1 MQSLIHRF
9 IAYKYTILF
18 SAMIMLIGVLP
29 FLEQQQGLLV
39 PIFMLIMMLAVLDTL
54 DLPKTLFRTCVV
66 LGIMAFVFHIVGKIV
81 GGTAQGQGGV
91 VILLTIGL
99 GSYAVFLFISI
110 AAMINKI
117 FTQTQVTADTIRG
130 GIAVYFLLGILW
142 ACLYRLLLYLDP
154 HAIAISNYD
163 GKFSTIMYF
172 SFTTLTTLGYGDIVP
187 VAWHA
192 RSLTILESTIG
203 QIYMT
208 VLIARL
214 VGLHLAG
221 MKR

>member
-1 MQSLIHRF
+1 MQSLIRRF

-18 SAMIMLIGVLP
+18 FAMIMLIGVMP

-39 PIFMLIMMLAVLDTL
+39 PIFMLIMILAVLDTL

-66 LGIMAFVFHIVGKIV
+66 LGIMGFVFQIVGKIL
-81 GGTAQGQGGV
+81 GGAPQRQEGV

-99 GSYAVFLFISI
+99 GSYAVFLFISVG
-110 AAMINKI
+110 AMIGKI
-117 FTQTQVTADTIRG
+117 FTQTQVTKDIIRG
-130 GIAVYFLLGILW
+130 GIAVYFLLGIFW
-142 ACLYRLLLYLDP
+142 ACLYRLLLHFDP
-154 HAIAISNYD
+154 QALAISNYD
-163 GKFSTIMYF
+163 GEFSTILYF
-172 SFTTLTTLGYGDIVP
+172 SFTTLTTLGYGDIAP
-187 VAWHA
+187 
-192 RSLTILESTIG
+192 LTGQACILTVFESTIG

>member
-1 MQSLIHRF
+1 MQSLIRRF

-18 SAMIMLIGVLP
+18 SALIMLIGVMP

-39 PIFMLIMMLAVLDTL
+39 PIFMLIMILAVLDTL

-66 LGIMAFVFHIVGKIV
+66 LGIMGFVFHLVGKIL
-81 GGTAQGQGGV
+81 GGAPQRQEGV

-99 GSYAVFLFISI
+99 GSYAVFLFISVG
-110 AAMINKI
+110 AMIGKI
-117 FTQTQVTADTIRG
+117 FTQTHVTKDIIRG
-130 GIAVYFLLGILW
+130 GIAVYFLLGIFW
-142 ACLYRLLLYLDP
+142 ACLYRLLLHFDP
-154 HAIAISNYD
+154 QALAISNYD
-163 GKFSTIMYF
+163 GKFSTMLYF

-187 VAWHA
+187 VAWQA

-214 VGLHLAG
+214 VGLHLIG
-221 MKR
+221 MKK